1 MTISTSLVLLISML
15 VLALIPGP
23 GVLAVVSRSVT
34 LDLRQGLITVVGV
47 VVGDY
52 FFILLALLGLAT
64 LAETL
69 GSLFIVIKY
78 AGAAFLI
85 WLGVNL
91 FLSAKRSQ
99 VDQNQNEIATSQS
112 RSSFS
117 SFLLGLLTTL
127 GNPKAILFYVSFF
140 PAFLDLTRVASL
152 DIAIIFAIA
161 TLAVGGVMAS
171 YAYLACKA
179 RSTISQS
186 GKTPALKYGSGALL
200 IGSGVFIAA
209 KS

>member
-1 MTISTSLVLLISML
+1 MTISTSLALFISML

-34 LDLRQGLITVVGV
+34 LGLRQGLITVVGI

-78 AGAAFLI
+78 AGAAYLI

-91 FLSAKRSQ
+91 FLSAKKRQ
-99 VDQNQNEIATSQS
+99 VDQNQIATSHS
-112 RSSFS
+112 HSSFS
-117 SFLLGLLTTL
+117 SFLLGLVTTL

-161 TLAVGGVMAS
+161 TLAVGSVMAG